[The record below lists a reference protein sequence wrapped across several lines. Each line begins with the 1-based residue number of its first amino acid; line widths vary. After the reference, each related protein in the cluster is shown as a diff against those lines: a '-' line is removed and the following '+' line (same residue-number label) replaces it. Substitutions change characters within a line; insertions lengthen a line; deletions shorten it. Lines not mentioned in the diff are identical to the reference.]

1 MLSSSSKKKAL
12 AQAVSRLLRPVVRM
26 LLRNSMPFAAFEAL
40 AKRVYVEVAFEEF
53 AIPGKRPTISRASVL
68 SGLTRKEVQRL
79 VNERVHDDGEQPDFH
94 NRAMRVL
101 TAWVRDPRYHGANGK
116 PRALDPEGAISF
128 AALVKRH
135 SGDMPAGAVMD
146 ELLRVGAIRRAPN
159 GQLALAQRAYVPA
172 GGEIEKLAMLGTD
185 VTDLIETIDHNVEHS
200 AQDPR
205 FQRKVMYTDMSV
217 AAIPA
222 FRKVSATKAQALLE
236 HLDIWLA
243 KRAIRQNDD
252 SNATPRA
259 RIGLGIFYFEQLS
272 GQPDS
277 TKESP

>member
-1 MLSSSSKKKAL
+1 MPTPSSKQGAL
-12 AQAVSRLLRPVVRM
+12 ADAISRLLRPIVRM

-40 AKRVYVEVAFEEF
+40 AKRVYVEVALEEF

-79 VNERVHDDGEQPDFH
+79 VNEREHGDSERPGFH

-101 TAWVRDPRYHGANGK
+101 GAWVRDSKYHGANGK
-116 PRALDPEGAISF
+116 PRALDPEGAVSF
-128 AALVKRH
+128 ATLVKRH

-146 ELLRVGAIRRAPN
+146 ELLRVGAIQRAEN

-172 GGEIEKLAMLGTD
+172 RGEPEKLAMLGTD
-185 VTDLIETIDHNVEHS
+185 VTDLIETIDHNIEHG

-205 FQRKVMYTDMSV
+205 FQRKVMYHDMSL

-236 HLDIWLA
+236 HLDVWLA
-243 KRAIRQNDD
+243 KRATRQDDD
-252 SNATPRA
+252 SDATRA
-259 RIGLGIFYFEQLS
+259 RIGLGIFYFEELN

-277 TKESP
+277 TERSP